1 LPAIGFAVPPGSEKF
16 AAPEYSFRLI
26 ANFTGPRNL
35 GAAFRRLKARTTI
48 IAGAADELMLSDKY
62 ADIARGITP
71 AIDVKIVSGLNHMDM
86 LHAPAAIEAIDAA
99 FTAK

>member
-1 LPAIGFAVPPGSEKF
+1 
-16 AAPEYSFRLI
+16 
-26 ANFTGPRNL
+26 
-35 GAAFRRLKARTTI
+35 
-48 IAGAADELMLSDKY
+48 MLSDKY
-62 ADIARGITP
+62 ADIVRGITP